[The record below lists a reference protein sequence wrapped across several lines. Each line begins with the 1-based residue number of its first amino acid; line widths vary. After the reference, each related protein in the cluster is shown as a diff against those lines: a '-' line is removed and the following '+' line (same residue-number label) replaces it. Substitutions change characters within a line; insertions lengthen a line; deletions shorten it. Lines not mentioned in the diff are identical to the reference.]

1 MARAFATGACREAA
15 LTGSRALLLQVA
27 QARKQHAAK
36 EKAFAAK
43 MFG

>member
-1 MARAFATGACREAA
+1 VP
-15 LTGSRALLLQVA
+15 LQVA